1 MRSITRR
8 WIILAAT
15 AAALTCSSTPAGA
28 GTTYTC
34 NEIAGFVSINELTVE
49 PPQPRVG
56 DRVTL
61 RFDVDYRVYSVA
73 SLQLLGVEPL
83 LIGDTVIYGSHIA
96 RFDLEAVQAGATS
109 VTLVVVYQTEDRC
122 ENEEGHV
129 FYTPARHHIVGS
141 SPRPLTVQPGLPCV
155 GDCDGDGHVTV
166 DELLRVLMIALGASS
181 VDNCPHGLPGEPIID
196 VDDLVTIINNM
207 LNGCP

>member
-15 AAALTCSSTPAGA
+15 TAALICSSAPAGA

-34 NEIAGFVSINELTVE
+34 NEIAGFVSIGELTVE

-83 LIGDTVIYGSHIA
+83 LNGDTVIYGNRIA

-129 FYTPARHHIVGS
+129 FYTPARHHPVGS
-141 SPRPLTVQPGLPCV
+141 SPRPLTIEPRLECV

-166 DELLRVLMIALGASS
+166 DELIRVLMIVLGVSS
-181 VDNCPHGLPGEPIID
+181 VDNCPRGLPGEPIT

-207 LNGCP
+207 LGGCP